1 MRLLTKGYLK
11 TVMNKTLLVS
21 ELQFKGIRSSG
32 AGGQNVNKVSS
43 KVELS
48 FEINKTNALTTF
60 EKERILEKLSNKIN
74 KENVLILQCDESRS
88 QHKNKELV
96 IKRFLKLIESA
107 LLIPKKRKASKPKK
121 SAIEKRLKSKKRAA
135 LKKVNRRKPDLD

>member
-1 MRLLTKGYLK
+1 
-11 TVMNKTLLVS
+11 MNKALLVS

-32 AGGQNVNKVSS
+32 AGGQHVNKVSS

-48 FEINKTNALTTF
+48 FEIKKTNALTTF

-96 IKRFLKLIESA
+96 IKRFLMLIENA
-107 LLIPKKRKASKPKK
+107 LKVPKVRRKTKPKK
-121 SAIEKRLKSKKRAA
+121 SAIEKRIKSKKRAA
-135 LKKVNRRKPDLD
+135 IKKMNRRKPGLD